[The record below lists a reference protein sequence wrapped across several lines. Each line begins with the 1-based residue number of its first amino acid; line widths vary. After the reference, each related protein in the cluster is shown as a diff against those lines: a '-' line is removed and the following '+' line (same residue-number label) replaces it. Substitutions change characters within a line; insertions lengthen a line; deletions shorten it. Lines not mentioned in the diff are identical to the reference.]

1 MLKKKNNL
9 ICFITIIITIVTGT
23 ITINSFTAQLKENS
37 NNSQL
42 NSNYYENYSNDNTN
56 PYEYRSQD
64 PDLFN
69 NESSNLNQRQQNIS
83 FEILS
88 VIIVCAILFSLATI
102 YLIMS
107 KLSNQNIFIIR
118 DKKIIYALTTSLLSI
133 VIIFSSVIALNN
145 LRQST
150 LSQQNNNQEDNSII
164 NNNQNFFNI

>member
-37 NNSQL
+37 NTYQL
-42 NSNYYENYSNDNTN
+42 NNNYYENYSNNNTN
-56 PYEYRSQD
+56 PYAYRSQD

-69 NESSNLNQRQQNIS
+69 NESSNLNQSQQNIS